1 MRAVTGVIFL
11 MLSFM
16 TTFPASTRGFAIM
29 MVVTLFII
37 SVIMPVVI
45 YVREV
50 ISVFLNI
57 SPVMV
62 VSLMYESIIQAVTEN
77 IFILFFQ
84 LLKTYVLNNLTNH
97 KM

>member
-1 MRAVTGVIFL
+1 MQVVTEAMFL
-11 MLSFM
+11 MLFLM

-37 SVIMPVVI
+37 SVITPVVI

-57 SPVMV
+57 SPVMMA
-62 VSLMYESIIQAVTEN
+62 SFMYGSIIQAVTEN
-77 IFILFFQ
+77 IFELFFQ
-84 LLKTYVLNNLTNH
+84 L
-97 KM
+97 